1 VLFVNIHCVQCRI
14 YSGCL
19 PKALGQNKNRSFEE
33 KICNQSDFFLLR
45 FQEDDSG
52 ALIRKSKLYH
62 GVMDFL
68 FFEDLT
74 LQGFKNYNSESGFFS
89 LELV

>member
-33 KICNQSDFFLLR
+33 KICNQSDFFLTCISRRR
-45 FQEDDSG
+45 FRSFGQKVKVVSRSD
-52 ALIRKSKLYH
+52 
-62 GVMDFL
+62 
-68 FFEDLT
+68 
-74 LQGFKNYNSESGFFS
+74 GFF
-89 LELV
+89 VF